1 MAQKKQAK
9 TSEQRLEEA
18 LVPREEQPYAV
29 PDNWCWVRAG
39 TICTFIGGGTPDKSN
54 PAYWNGDIPWTSI
67 KDVKG
72 DYLVSTVDSITEEG
86 LYNSAANMCKA
97 GDLILATRINPGDTI
112 ISDID
117 AAVNQ
122 DLKIVKSMV
131 GSDYL
136 HLAFR
141 MMKPT
146 LASKASGSTVKGI
159 KLADVKTLPIPLPPL
174 VEQKRIV
181 ERVEGLFA
189 KLDEAEKYLS
199 RIICESGQRRTAIF
213 HKAFCGELTLSW
225 RQTHHG
231 NGKSPLDA
239 IREYSLAWRK
249 KDQRLLAASQSQI
262 RQDVKDGFSWV
273 ECSIGA
279 IGRVVNGCTPSRK
292 EPSYWGDDI
301 PWISSGEVRNNI
313 IAKTRERVSKTGFD
327 STSLQ
332 LLPEGTVLIA
342 MIGEGKT
349 RGQSSVLAIPAAIN
363 QNIAAVVIDHGLV
376 EPRFLWYWL
385 RYRYERNRQ
394 EGSGSGPQALNCQR
408 VRDLPFILPELE
420 EQKEIV
426 RRIGSLLEKEQHL
439 VDFASKA
446 VGVIARLKPQLLA
459 DAMRGKLGTNNDSDP
474 SARKE
479 LFSMIESEATDG

>member
-1 MAQKKQAK
+1 MARKKHAK
-9 TSEQRLEEA
+9 TPEQRLGEA

-29 PDNWCWVRAG
+29 PDNWCWVRLGACINKS
-39 TICTFIGGGTPDKSN
+39 TDKQTVCTSDDCYIGLENMESGKGVISYGDASALKSEKAVFHPGQVLYGRLRPYLDKHDVAEVEGVCSTDILVYDVN
-54 PAYWNGDIPWTSI
+54 PCSDARYI
-67 KDVKG
+67 
-72 DYLVSTVDSITEEG
+72 DYLMSTRRFVRHASSCAKGVNLPRVS
-86 LYNSAANMCKA
+86 
-97 GDLILATRINPGDTI
+97 P
-112 ISDID
+112 
-117 AAVNQ
+117 
-122 DLKIVKSMV
+122 
-131 GSDYL
+131 
-136 HLAFR
+136 
-141 MMKPT
+141 
-146 LASKASGSTVKGI
+146 
-159 KLADVKTLPIPLPPL
+159 ADVERFPIPLPPL
-174 VEQKRIV
+174 AEQRRIV

-189 KLDEAEKYLS
+189 RLDEAEKHLS
-199 RIICESGQRRTAIF
+199 RIISESGQRRTAIF

-225 RQTHHG
+225 RRTHHG
-231 NGKSPLDA
+231 NGKSPLGA
-239 IREYSLAWRK
+239 IREYSLAWKK
-249 KDQRLLAASQSQI
+249 KDQRLLASSQS
-262 RQDVKDGFSWV
+262 RTHQDVKDGFSWV

-279 IGRVVNGCTPSRK
+279 IGRVANGCTPSRK

-376 EPRFLWYWL
+376 EPKFLWYWF
-385 RYRYERNRQ
+385 RYSYERNRQ

-426 RRIGSLLEKEQHL
+426 RRIDSLLEKEQHL
-439 VDFASKA
+439 IDFASKA
-446 VGVIARLKPQLLA
+446 VGAIVRLKPRLLA
-459 DAMRGKLGTNNDSDP
+459 DAMRGKLGTNDASDP
-474 SARKE
+474 SAREE
-479 LFSMIESEATDG
+479 LFSMIESGAIDS